1 MLKFIFFSWTFS
13 RGRTPCLRNKK
24 KKKRLRN
31 WSIRAW
37 ASVPMWAAVAA
48 LPAAGTSPCCHSE
61 TVGCSQGSA
70 SPLQLPLRGMRG
82 CLCVPSVKCRGRFL
96 LPRRSLSAF
105 EQEVNEYSCAICVLP
120 QTWATGCP
128 GPASEPCGLGVAFL
142 CLQIHSDVPIHVHL
156 FLDWACS
163 DLSVTFAR
171 L

>member
-1 MLKFIFFSWTFS
+1 
-13 RGRTPCLRNKK
+13 
-24 KKKRLRN
+24 
-31 WSIRAW
+31 
-37 ASVPMWAAVAA
+37 MWAAVAA

-82 CLCVPSVKCRGRFL
+82 HLCVPSVKCRGRFP

-128 GPASEPCGLGVAFL
+128 GPASKPCGLGVAFL

-171 L
+171 LRAARVQLFSSRIPGVFTDFTSSETLCLAIPGREHFS